1 MNAFF
6 CKRFLKTFSAKR
18 WLLLGILALGA
29 LLRVAQ
35 LDFQPLWWDE
45 GYSVFFATRDFG
57 TMLARTAI
65 DIHPPL
71 YYAFLQAWLG
81 LLGAAAAT
89 MRVLSV
95 LFGVAAIPLL
105 YLVAQKLFD
114 RRVGLVAAFLLALS
128 PLAIYYSQEL
138 RMYGLVAL
146 LALAS
151 VALQLKILETEF
163 ANQNSTRAAPGVR
176 FHLTTILYLGS
187 ATALLYTQYLSA
199 FLIVA
204 QCIVVLYLEYRA
216 RWNLNLRAWFIRW
229 LIVGALYLP
238 WVLYAGPK
246 LFAYVTDKV
255 DIEQYA
261 RLDPFTYLAQHL
273 VAFSVGH
280 LTNWTWLAWGA
291 ILFVAL
297 ALAGIWRGGKQ
308 KNRETGTRAK
318 NQTARPQSVSPL
330 QAVGLPLTL
339 IYLGAS
345 LLLGFFVNLVY
356 PFHPIR
362 YERLL
367 LFAAPFFLILVA
379 NGIVALYERQR
390 VLGYAASA
398 LVVLLCALALYDF
411 YAVERYADEDYRP
424 LIAEMEKYAAE
435 DDLVYAVYPWQIG
448 YLETYYRG
456 APLNVY
462 EVPADAWLKQKEVM
476 RQTLARLHHEN
487 ARAWLL
493 AYQKQGHL
501 IEDRIANEYSND
513 YVVTDQNFGNTRLA
527 YFIQGNETD
536 FELAPQ
542 VYTPD
547 LLLRLNYAAFDSPT
561 QPTLALARFGWNA
574 ANETYSYSLRVVDAA
589 GNKIAQQDASIPSG
603 ASTQRRALALPK
615 NLAPGAY
622 ALQIV
627 AYRRA
632 DGTPLPAPNGETALT
647 LAKITVAP

>member
-18 WLLLGILALGA
+18 RLLWGILALGA

-81 LLGAAAAT
+81 LFGAAAAT
-89 MRVLSV
+89 LRVLSV

-163 ANQNSTRAAPGVR
+163 ANPNSTRAAPGVR
-176 FHLTTILYLGS
+176 FHLVTILYLGS
-187 ATALLYTQYLSA
+187 AAALLYTQYLGA

-204 QCIVVLYLEYRA
+204 QSIVVLYLEYRA
-216 RWNLNLRAWFIRW
+216 RWKLNLRAWFIRW

-255 DIEQYA
+255 GIEQYA
-261 RLDPFTYLAQHL
+261 RLDPFTYFAQHL
-273 VAFSVGH
+273 AAFSVGH
-280 LTNWTWLAWGA
+280 LTNWTWLVWGA

-297 ALAGIWRGGKQ
+297 ALAGFGRVGKHT
-308 KNRETGTRAK
+308 NRRADPQTK

-330 QAVGLPLTL
+330 QTVGLPLTL
-339 IYLGAS
+339 IYLCAP
-345 LLLGFFVNLVY
+345 LLLGFLVNLVY

-367 LFAAPFFLILVA
+367 LFAAPFFMILVA

-411 YAVERYADEDYRP
+411 YTVERYADEDYRP

-435 DDLVYAVYPWQIG
+435 HDLVYAVYPWQIG
-448 YLETYYRG
+448 YLETYYR
-456 APLNVY
+456 
-462 EVPADAWLKQKEVM
+462 
-476 RQTLARLHHEN
+476 ARH
-487 ARAWLL
+487 
-493 AYQKQGHL
+493 
-501 IEDRIANEYSND
+501 
-513 YVVTDQNFGNTRLA
+513 
-527 YFIQGNETD
+527 
-536 FELAPQ
+536 
-542 VYTPD
+542 
-547 LLLRLNYAAFDSPT
+547 
-561 QPTLALARFGWNA
+561 
-574 ANETYSYSLRVVDAA
+574 
-589 GNKIAQQDASIPSG
+589 
-603 ASTQRRALALPK
+603 
-615 NLAPGAY
+615 
-622 ALQIV
+622 
-627 AYRRA
+627 
-632 DGTPLPAPNGETALT
+632 
-647 LAKITVAP
+647 